1 MASPNNPSL
10 LRGVG
15 WLWLCLLPL
24 ASWGANT
31 NPTVTFQNSATNATN
46 ATGKYFYLRLY
57 SLSGF
62 TNQANRLINITNFST
77 NGTNVSR
84 QTFSNDLVSFRANF
98 NNPAAIANLGT
109 TNGLNGLYFDPTNG
123 ILYGNP
129 TNNFILS
136 ISNGGIQV
144 ISTNR
149 TWTMTNTYSNNI
161 LQLSATSTVVTNVFT
176 NTATTN
182 PAYRFVFQATPAIV
196 FTNTNM
202 AAGTTNALPGTNA
215 NGLTNNYLILSGPGF
230 LTNSTKLVATNAGT
244 ILLRLGINPGT
255 DGTNATWRAVTN
267 SFVVLATNPSAG
279 GFAFVAGTNT
289 NQTQTNLSYLGITP
303 LVLTNQGSARV
314 TFALNRPAAGRFF
327 VSNGLTNLQALSGV
341 SNLVITA
348 TRAATATSAV
358 TTAVLTSTLSRASN
372 PITMAGVFSNTTST
386 TVSNPATTSLTL
398 LATASNGTVVFTTT
412 SNLVQITNGR
422 TLRLL
427 LNGTSPVVAT
437 VTNANTNNY
446 LPTDPLTNTVVV
458 NWSNPAAPV
467 FTSTNRQNGTVGSSF
482 SYTLVAT
489 ATNTNAFPITYA
501 ATNLPAGLSFNGT
514 NLVDGTPTQA
524 GFYRLQLT
532 ASNAGGVTTN
542 FLTSAIAPSPAF
554 SVTNL
559 WTNQVALGS
568 GTNTNGAYIVSN
580 LPAGIGTNTTNL
592 SGITQPVL
600 LLTNANTNTNTASW
614 FAGLTNLSVVFSN
627 SQTNLTSSV
636 SLNVQPGVPAL
647 SLTSSVTGTPGIL
660 LSLTGSVTPAPL
672 TNIVGYPLFFRSTNL
687 PQGLVLNLT
696 SGVISGKPLF
706 AGNSTSSVWVSNAVG
721 GSATSSVGFNIQ
733 ALAGAPV
740 QLSVAFTNQAG
751 TYSVPNLP
759 PGLTLAA
766 SSGLVTGNPQ
776 AVGTFD
782 LTVNF
787 VRTGTATTNT
797 SNQTLTILPP
807 APLPRVPSSLVTARV
822 GQPFH
827 LQPWVTGPGWGWAGA
842 DPLTNTTIS
851 TNWTNQLLVGTST
864 VVLSSNSNGLIRATT
879 NGLTFTNNLSYNELY
894 LLWRSN
900 LPSSW
905 PWQAFLR
912 LRIPGSLTNAEGFAY
927 PALGAMRARTVYP
940 TNYLDEYADGAL
952 NAEASEVFP
961 VSTFVSPA
969 TNNVGSTDDPVGTNE
984 VAIRFRFETNN
995 GQALVI
1001 AANTNLATNVFV
1013 GLTTNTNLAVD
1024 WSLTNAAAAFR
1035 LGVGGVF
1042 SNQAVL
1048 SNQILVRSFVVLP
1061 QGVGFS
1067 ASNLPAG
1074 LACDPET
1081 GTIYGTPT
1089 NAFSGLIYLYAT
1101 NAQGTNFT
1109 GFRLRVVP

>member
-1 MASPNNPSL
+1 MAFHNNPSL

-15 WLWLCLLPL
+15 YLWLCLLPV

-31 NPTVTFQNSATNATN
+31 NPTVTFQSSATNATN
-46 ATGKYFYLRLY
+46 AVGKYFYPRLY

-62 TNQANRLINITNFST
+62 TNQTNQLITITNFST
-77 NGTNVSR
+77 NGTNVSQ
-84 QTFSNDLVSFRANF
+84 QTLSNDLVSFQANF
-98 NNPAAIANLGT
+98 TNPAAITNLGT
-109 TNGLNGLYFDPTNG
+109 TNGTNGLRFDPTNG
-123 ILYGNP
+123 VLYGMP

-136 ISNGGIQV
+136 ISNGGIEV
-144 ISTNR
+144 ISINR
-149 TWTMTNTYSNNI
+149 TWTVTNTYSNRI
-161 LQLSATSTVVTNVFT
+161 LRLSATSTVVTNFFT
-176 NTATTN
+176 NNVTTN
-182 PAYRFVFQATPAIV
+182 PAYRFVFQAVPAIS

-202 AAGTTNALPGTNA
+202 AANTTNALPSTNT
-215 NGLTNNYLILSGPGF
+215 NGLPYIYTNFSGPGYV
-230 LTNSTKLVATNAGT
+230 TNSTNLVATNAGT
-244 ILLRLGINPGT
+244 ILLRVGINPGT
-255 DGTNATWRAVTN
+255 NVIWTPVTKN
-267 SFVVLATNPSAG
+267 YVVLATNPPAE

-327 VSNGLTNLQALSGV
+327 VSNGVTNLQALSGV
-341 SNLVITA
+341 GNLVINA
-348 TRAATATSAV
+348 TRAATATSAP
-358 TTAVLTSTLSRASN
+358 TTALLTSTLSRASN
-372 PITMAGVFSNTTST
+372 PITMAGFFSNYPSTNTVTNPNTTSL
-386 TVSNPATTSLTL
+386 AL
-398 LATASNGTVVFTTT
+398 LATASNGTVVFTST

-427 LNGTSPVVAT
+427 LNGTSQVVAT

-458 NWSNPAAPV
+458 AWSNPAAPV
-467 FTSTNRQNGTVGSSF
+467 FTSTNRKDGTVGSAF

-514 NLVDGTPTQA
+514 NLVAGTPTQA

-542 FLTSAIAPSPAF
+542 ILVSAIAPSPAF

-559 WTNQVALGS
+559 WTKQVALGS
-568 GTNTNGAYIVSN
+568 GTNTNGSYAVSN
-580 LPAGIGTNTTNL
+580 LPVGIGTNTTNP
-592 SGITQPVL
+592 SGFIQPVL
-600 LLTNANTNTNTASW
+600 LLANTNTNPSTANW
-614 FAGLTNLSVVFSN
+614 FAGVTNLTVVFSN
-627 SQTNLTSSV
+627 NQTNVTSTV
-636 SLNVQPGVPAL
+636 SLNVRPVAPVL
-647 SLTSSVTGTPGIL
+647 SLPPEVTGTPGIL
-660 LSLTGSVTPAPL
+660 LSLTGAVTPAAL
-672 TNIVGYPLFFRSTNL
+672 TNIAGYPLFFRSINL

-696 SGVISGKPLF
+696 SGVISGKPVF

-721 GSATSSVGFNIQ
+721 GSATSIVGFNIQ

-759 PGLTLAA
+759 PGLTLAPA
-766 SSGLVTGNPQ
+766 SGLVTGSPQ

-787 VRTGTATTNT
+787 VQTGTATTNT
-797 SNQTLTILPP
+797 TNQTLTILPP
-807 APLPRVPSSLVTARV
+807 APVPRVPSSLVTARV
-822 GQPFH
+822 GQPFQ

-842 DPLTNTTIS
+842 DPLTGTTIS
-851 TNWTNQLLVGTST
+851 TNWTNQLLIAGSN
-864 VVLSSNSNGLIRATT
+864 VVLSSNSNGVIRPTT
-879 NGLTFTNNLSYNELY
+879 NGLTFTNNSSYNELY

-912 LRIPGSLTNAEGFAY
+912 LRLPGSLTNADGYAY

-940 TNYLDEYADGAL
+940 TNYLDEYADGGL

-961 VSTFVSPA
+961 VSTFVSSA
-969 TNNVGSTDDPVGTNE
+969 TTNSGSTDVVGTNE
-984 VAIRFRFETNN
+984 VAVRFRFETNN
-995 GQALVI
+995 GQALKI
-1001 AANTNLATNVFV
+1001 AVNTNLATNVFV

-1024 WSLTNAAAAFR
+1024 WSLTNAASAFR
-1035 LGVGGVF
+1035 LALGSSF
-1042 SNQAVL
+1042 SNQAVA
-1048 SNQILVRSFVVLP
+1048 SNQILLRSFVVLP
-1061 QGVGFS
+1061 QGVGFYTS
-1067 ASNLPAG
+1067 PNLPSE
-1074 LACDPET
+1074 LTCDPET

-1089 NAFSGLIYLYAT
+1089 NAFSGLIYLYAA

>member
-31 NPTVTFQNSATNATN
+31 NPTVTFQSSATNATN

-62 TNQANRLINITNFST
+62 TNQANRLINTTNFST

-98 NNPAAIANLGT
+98 TNPAAIANLGT
-109 TNGLNGLYFDPTNG
+109 TNGTNGLLFDPTNG
-123 ILYGNP
+123 VLYGIP

-149 TWTMTNTYSNNI
+149 TWTVTNTYSNNI
-161 LQLSATSTVVTNVFT
+161 LRLSATSTVVTNVFT
-176 NTATTN
+176 NNVATN
-182 PAYRFVFQATPAIV
+182 PAYRLVFQAFPAIS

-202 AAGTTNALPGTNA
+202 AAGTTNALPSTNT
-215 NGLTNNYLILSGPGF
+215 NGLPYTYTNLSGPGYV
-230 LTNSTKLVATNAGT
+230 TNSTNLVATNAGT
-244 ILLRLGINPGT
+244 ILLRVGINPGT
-255 DGTNATWRAVTN
+255 NVIWTPVTN
-267 SFVVLATNPSAG
+267 NYVVLATNPSAG

-289 NQTQTNLSYLGITP
+289 NETQTNLSYLGITP

-327 VSNGLTNLQALSGV
+327 VSNGVTNLQALSGV

-372 PITMAGVFSNTTST
+372 PITMAGVFSNTTNT
-386 TVSNPATTSLTL
+386 TVSNPATTSLAL
-398 LATASNGTVVFTTT
+398 LATASNGTVVFTST

-458 NWSNPAAPV
+458 DWSNPAAPV
-467 FTSTNRQNGTVGSSF
+467 FTSTNRQDGTVGSAF

-489 ATNTNAFPITYA
+489 ATNTNAFPVTYA

-514 NLVDGTPTQA
+514 NRVSGTPTQA

-614 FAGLTNLSVVFSN
+614 FAGVTNLSVVFSN

-636 SLNVQPGVPAL
+636 SLSVRPGTPGL
-647 SLTSSVTGTPGIL
+647 SITSSVTGTPGIL
-660 LSLTGSVTPAPL
+660 LSLTGSVTPPAL
-672 TNIVGYPLFFRSTNL
+672 ANIPGYPLFFRSTNL

-740 QLSVAFTNQAG
+740 RLSVAFTNQAG
-751 TYSVPNLP
+751 TYSVPDLP
-759 PGLTLAA
+759 SGLTLAP
-766 SSGLVTGNPQ
+766 SSGLVTGNPL
-776 AVGTFD
+776 AVGTFNFA
-782 LTVNF
+782 VNF
-787 VRTGTATTNT
+787 VRAGTSITNST
-797 SNQTLTILPP
+797 NQTLVILPP
-807 APLPRVPSSLVTARV
+807 APVPVVPASLVTAKV
-822 GQPFH
+822 GEPLHF
-827 LQPWVTGPGWGWAGA
+827 QPWVTGPGWGWAGA
-842 DPLTNTTIS
+842 DPLTGTTIS

-879 NGLTFTNNLSYNELY
+879 NGITFTNNANYNELY

-912 LRIPGSLTNAEGFAY
+912 LRIPGSLTNADGYAY
-927 PALGAMRARTVYP
+927 PILGAIRARSPSYP
-940 TNYLDEYADGAL
+940 TNFNDDYANGGLLADSNNG
-952 NAEASEVFP
+952 VFP
-961 VSTFVSPA
+961 VSYFYSAST
-969 TNNVGSTDDPVGTNE
+969 TNAESLDPVGTQE

-1035 LGVGGVF
+1035 LGVGGGF
-1042 SNQAVL
+1042 SNQAVA
-1048 SNQILVRSFVVLP
+1048 SGEILLRNFVVLP

-1081 GTIYGTPT
+1081 GTIFGTPT
-1089 NAFSGLIYLYAT
+1089 NTFSGLIYLYAT

>member
-31 NPTVTFQNSATNATN
+31 NPTVTFQSSATNATN

-62 TNQANRLINITNFST
+62 TNQANRLINTTNFST

-98 NNPAAIANLGT
+98 TNPAAIANLGT
-109 TNGLNGLYFDPTNG
+109 TNGTNGLLFDPTNG
-123 ILYGNP
+123 VLYGIP

-149 TWTMTNTYSNNI
+149 TWTVTNTYSNNI
-161 LQLSATSTVVTNVFT
+161 LRLSATSTVVTNVFT
-176 NTATTN
+176 NNVATN
-182 PAYRFVFQATPAIV
+182 PAYRLVFQAFPAIS

-202 AAGTTNALPGTNA
+202 AAGTTNALPSTNT
-215 NGLTNNYLILSGPGF
+215 NGLPYTYTNLSGPGYV
-230 LTNSTKLVATNAGT
+230 TNSTNLVATNAGT
-244 ILLRLGINPGT
+244 ILLRVGINPGT
-255 DGTNATWRAVTN
+255 NVIWTPVTN
-267 SFVVLATNPSAG
+267 NYVVLATNPSAG

-289 NQTQTNLSYLGITP
+289 NETQTNLSYLGITP

-327 VSNGLTNLQALSGV
+327 VSNGVTNLQALSGV

-372 PITMAGVFSNTTST
+372 PITMAGVFSNTTNT
-386 TVSNPATTSLTL
+386 TVSNPATTSLAL
-398 LATASNGTVVFTTT
+398 LATASNGTVVFTST

-458 NWSNPAAPV
+458 DWSNPAAPV
-467 FTSTNRQNGTVGSSF
+467 FTSTNRQDGTVGSAF

-489 ATNTNAFPITYA
+489 ATNTNAFPVTYA

-514 NLVDGTPTQA
+514 NRVSGTPTQA

-614 FAGLTNLSVVFSN
+614 FAGVTNLSVVFSN

-636 SLNVQPGVPAL
+636 SLSVRPGTPGL
-647 SLTSSVTGTPGIL
+647 SITSSVTGTPGIL
-660 LSLTGSVTPAPL
+660 LSLTGSVTPPAL
-672 TNIVGYPLFFRSTNL
+672 ANIPGYPLFFRSTNL

-740 QLSVAFTNQAG
+740 RLSVAFTNQAG
-751 TYSVPNLP
+751 TYSVPDLP
-759 PGLTLAA
+759 P
-766 SSGLVTGNPQ
+766 
-776 AVGTFD
+776 D
-782 LTVNF
+782 
-787 VRTGTATTNT
+787 
-797 SNQTLTILPP
+797 
-807 APLPRVPSSLVTARV
+807 
-822 GQPFH
+822 
-827 LQPWVTGPGWGWAGA
+827 
-842 DPLTNTTIS
+842 
-851 TNWTNQLLVGTST
+851 
-864 VVLSSNSNGLIRATT
+864 
-879 NGLTFTNNLSYNELY
+879 
-894 LLWRSN
+894 
-900 LPSSW
+900 
-905 PWQAFLR
+905 
-912 LRIPGSLTNAEGFAY
+912 
-927 PALGAMRARTVYP
+927 
-940 TNYLDEYADGAL
+940 
-952 NAEASEVFP
+952 
-961 VSTFVSPA
+961 
-969 TNNVGSTDDPVGTNE
+969 
-984 VAIRFRFETNN
+984 
-995 GQALVI
+995 
-1001 AANTNLATNVFV
+1001 
-1013 GLTTNTNLAVD
+1013 
-1024 WSLTNAAAAFR
+1024 
-1035 LGVGGVF
+1035 
-1042 SNQAVL
+1042 
-1048 SNQILVRSFVVLP
+1048 
-1061 QGVGFS
+1061 
-1067 ASNLPAG
+1067 
-1074 LACDPET
+1074 
-1081 GTIYGTPT
+1081 
-1089 NAFSGLIYLYAT
+1089 
-1101 NAQGTNFT
+1101 
-1109 GFRLRVVP
+1109 